1 MKQVSQ
7 AQIKRWK
14 SQYGDVYAIEVKLD
28 DKGKQKAVGYF
39 RKPDL
44 NIIAAASRFADT
56 DPIKSGEVLL
66 ENCWLDGDDV
76 IKTDDEA
83 KMGVL
88 TQLGKLFKIKEAEVK
103 KL

>member
-1 MKQVSQ
+1 MKKISQ

-14 SQYGDVYAIEVKLD
+14 AQYGDVYAIEVKLD
-28 DKGKQKAVGYF
+28 EQEKAVGYF

-44 NIIAAASRFADT
+44 NIIAAASRFVESN
-56 DPIKSGEVLL
+56 PIKTGEILL
-66 ENCWLDGDDV
+66 ENCWLDGDDL

-83 KMGVL
+83 KMGVM
-88 TQLGKLFKIKEAEVK
+88 TQLGKLFKVKEAEVK